1 MLTKIKKFLRASSA
15 EKRIF
20 LEAFLTLGIIRA
32 AILSISF
39 KRLTNSLKHQQN
51 QMQITLLNQEDI
63 QIARAVGR
71 GIRRAA
77 KRTPWESACLV
88 QSLTAH
94 RMLQKRNIPGVFYL
108 GVGKDVTGKEAM
120 KAHAWSQCGED
131 IITGESGHEM
141 YTVLSVF
148 AWGKK

>member
-1 MLTKIKKFLRASSA
+1 ML
-15 EKRIF
+15 
-20 LEAFLTLGIIRA
+20 GVMRA
-32 AILSISF
+32 AILTISF
-39 KRLTNSLKHQQN
+39 KRLTSPLKHHQN
-51 QMQITLLNQEDI
+51 QAPKILLSQKDMQK
-63 QIARAVGR
+63 ARSISK